1 MSKVWGPYVV
11 TLLNQTFI
19 FEWYTTRL
27 ALKTNTKKPCGI
39 LELSLKA
46 LKNSWFGKVFW
57 PNSEI
62 LE

>member
-1 MSKVWGPYVV
+1 MV

-27 ALKTNTKKPCGI
+27 VLKTNTKKPCGI

>member
-46 LKNSWFGKVFW
+46 